1 MKPRYLVYILSA
13 IIIAFVVRGYSCAE
27 EMKCALQCIEQGGH
41 KAVDF
46 NALYASIE
54 GFKTHSLLSI
64 TLGVVIAVCCRL
76 KAPK

>member
-1 MKPRYLVYILSA
+1 MRPRYLVYILSA

-27 EMKCALQCIEQGGH
+27 EMKCSLQCIEHGGH

-54 GFKTHSLLSI
+54 GFKAHLLLSVA
-64 TLGVVIAVCCRL
+64 LAVVITVCC
-76 KAPK
+76 KHY